1 MVEILLAVYNGE
13 NFLKEQLNSIL
24 NQSYCNWKL
33 LIYNDGSLDG
43 SKKILEEYAKKHKDK
58 IKCLNKKT
66 NSKSAVVAFKNLL
79 KLSKEKYV
87 CFCDQ
92 DDVWHKD
99 KLKLSL
105 NKMKEL
111 EKKEKEKPILI
122 YTDLIVVDEKLK
134 ILKSSFAKFQ
144 HFSLKEK
151 PLKRLIVQNNIT
163 GCTVLINKSLV
174 KICGEIP
181 KKALMHDWWLGLVAL
196 CFGKT
201 FFLNKKTVYYRQHKK
216 NLVGAKNVFSFK
228 YLLKKLL
235 NKKAIKN
242 SINST
247 YLQCE
252 EFLKKYG
259 FILEKEKKEVFKKYL
274 KIKDCKKLEKIL
286 RLISGGFL
294 KDGLFRKIAQIFYI

>member
-13 NFLKEQLNSIL
+13 KFLKEQINSIL
-24 NQSYCNWKL
+24 NQSYGSWKL

-43 SKKILEEYAKKHKDK
+43 SKKILEEYAKKYTGK
-58 IKCLNKKT
+58 IKYFNKKT

-79 KLSKEKYV
+79 MFSKEKYV

-92 DDVWHKD
+92 DDIWHKD
-99 KLKLSL
+99 KLKLTVK
-105 NKMKEL
+105 KMKEL
-111 EKKEKEKPILI
+111 EEKEKGKPILI
-122 YTDLIVVDEKLK
+122 YTDLVVVDENLK
-134 ILKSSFAKFQ
+134 VLKNSFAKFQ

-151 PLKRLIVQNNIT
+151 PLKKLIVQNNIT

-181 KKALMHDWWLGLVAL
+181 KGALMHDWWLGLVAL

-201 FFLNKKTVYYRQHKK
+201 YFLNKRMVYYRQHKK
-216 NLVGAKNVFSFK
+216 NAVGAKNVFSFK
-228 YLLKKLL
+228 YILKKLL
-235 NKKAIKN
+235 NKNEVKN
-242 SINST
+242 SINLT

-252 EFLKKYG
+252 EFLKKYY
-259 FILEKEKKEVFKKYL
+259 FMLEKEKKEVFKKYL

-286 RLISGGFL
+286 RLIGGGFL

>member
-1 MVEILLAVYNGE
+1 M
-13 NFLKEQLNSIL
+13 
-24 NQSYCNWKL
+24 
-33 LIYNDGSLDG
+33 DG
-43 SKKILEEYAKKHKDK
+43 SKKILEEYAKKHKGK

-122 YTDLIVVDEKLK
+122 YTDLIVVDENLK
-134 ILKSSFAKFQ
+134 ILKNSFEKFQ

-228 YLLKKLL
+228 YFLKKLL

-259 FILEKEKKEVFKKYL
+259 FMLEKEKKEVFKQYL

-294 KDGLFRKIAQIFYI
+294 KDKLFRKIAQIFYI

>member
-1 MVEILLAVYNGE
+1 MVEILMAVYNGE
-13 NFLKEQLNSIL
+13 KFLKEQLNSIL

-33 LIYNDGSLDG
+33 LVYNDGSKDG
-43 SKKILEEYAKKHKDK
+43 SKKILEEYSKKYNEK
-58 IKCLNKKT
+58 IICLNGEK
-66 NSKSAVVAFKNLL
+66 NSKSAVVSFKKLL
-79 KLSKEKYV
+79 AISKEKYV

-105 NKMKEL
+105 KKIKEL
-111 EKKEKEKPILI
+111 EKREKEKPILI
-122 YTDLIVVDEKLK
+122 YTDLVVVDEKLK
-134 ILKSSFAKFQ
+134 VLKNSFAKFQ
-144 HFSLKEK
+144 RLSLKEK
-151 PLKRLIVQNNIT
+151 PLKKLIVQNNIT

-201 FFLNKKTVYYRQHKK
+201 FFLNQKTVYYRQHKK

-228 YLLKKLL
+228 YVLKKFL
-235 NKKAIKN
+235 NKNEVKN

-252 EFLKKYG
+252 EFLKKYY
-259 FILEKEKKEVFKKYL
+259 FMLEKEKKDIFKKYL

-286 RLISGGFL
+286 RLVCGGFL
-294 KDGLFRKIAQIFYI
+294 KDGIFRKIAQIFYI